1 MTIVNTRLPQSSINQ
16 IDKHNSHKFMS
27 ESHIPN

>member
-1 MTIVNTRLPQSSINQ
+1 MIILNTKLPQLSINQ
-16 IDKHNSHKFMS
+16 TNKHNSHKFMS